1 MNIAIVGAGDVGK
14 ALGASFA
21 RAGHHV
27 IYAARTEEHAK
38 EAAQAVKGHAFDVV
52 EAAQRGEIVVL
63 AVPYASAA
71 QEVASVIAPVVAGKV
86 VIDVSNPLKPDFSGL
101 ATNGGPSAAENF
113 AAWLPGAKIVKAFNT
128 MFAQVQ
134 ADPKIHGVEIDA
146 FFATDDEEARAC
158 VADLIR
164 SMGFRPVYVGP
175 LARARELEA
184 LGFLNIQLQVGAG
197 GDWRTAFTMID
208 APKGAIEHRA
218 VAKAAAKSE

>member
-1 MNIAIVGAGDVGK
+1 MNIAIIGAGNVGK

-21 RAGHHV
+21 RAGHKV
-27 IYAARTEEHAK
+27 IYAARTEEHARA
-38 EAAQAVKGHAFDVV
+38 AAQAVKGHAFDVV

-71 QEVASVIAPVVAGKV
+71 QEVAAAIEPVVKGKV
-86 VIDVSNPLKPDFSGL
+86 VVDVSNPLKPDYSGL
-101 ATNGGPSAAENF
+101 ATNGGPSAAESF
-113 AAWLPGAKIVKAFNT
+113 VAWLPGARIVKAFNT

-146 FFATDDEEARAC
+146 FFATDDDDARAC

-175 LARARELEA
+175 LVRARELEA
-184 LGFLNIQLQVGAG
+184 LGFLNIQLQLGAG
-197 GDWRTAFTMID
+197 GDWRTAFSMIG
-208 APKGAIEHRA
+208 APKGALEHPA
-218 VAKAAAKSE
+218 TEHAAAKSE